1 MLRFIINR
9 ACQSL
14 AILFF
19 MSFVIYWL
27 LGLMP
32 GDPIDLMVGSNP
44 AISTDDIKRL
54 KELYDLDKPIFER
67 YLNWISNAVQ
77 GDLGYSRLFS
87 QPVLDILTPRL
98 LNSLILMSVSLMLAL
113 AIAIPTGVYT
123 ATHPNSYTEK
133 IINFLCFAG
142 ISIPPFWLALLLIL
156 LFSVFAGVLPASGME
171 TINDGGLIDRVLHML
186 LPVATLSFATVAG
199 YTRHVSASMS
209 EVLQNDYIRT
219 ARAKGLLEHSIF
231 RKHALKN
238 ALLPV
243 VTIIALDFGSLFSGA
258 LITETMFSWLGM
270 GKTIYDAI
278 IGSDYNLALVGLLMA
293 TALTLAANI
302 LADIIYAILDPRISY
317 RKIN

>member
-9 ACQSL
+9 AFQSL

-44 AISTDDIKRL
+44 EISTDDIKRL

-171 TINDGGLIDRVLHML
+171 TINDGGLIDRVRHML

-302 LADIIYAILDPRISY
+302 LADITYAILDPRISY

>member
-9 ACQSL
+9 AFQSL

-44 AISTDDIKRL
+44 EISTDDIKRL

-123 ATHPNSYTEK
+123 ATHPNSYAEK

-238 ALLPV
+238 ALLPI

-302 LADIIYAILDPRISY
+302 LADITYAILDPRISY

>member
-1 MLRFIINR
+1 
-9 ACQSL
+9 
-14 AILFF
+14 

-278 IGSDYNLALVGLLMA
+278 IGSDYNLALVGLLIA

-302 LADIIYAILDPRISY
+302 LADITYAILDPRISY

>member
-9 ACQSL
+9 AFQSL

-302 LADIIYAILDPRISY
+302 LADITYAILDPRISY

>member
-9 ACQSL
+9 AFQSL

-278 IGSDYNLALVGLLMA
+278 IGSDYNLALVGLLIA

-302 LADIIYAILDPRISY
+302 LADITYAILDPRISY

>member
-54 KELYDLDKPIFER
+54 KELYNVDKPIFER

-278 IGSDYNLALVGLLMA
+278 IGSDYNLALVGLLIA

-302 LADIIYAILDPRISY
+302 LADITYAILDPRISY

>member
-98 LNSLILMSVSLMLAL
+98 LNSLILMSVSLLLAL
-113 AIAIPTGVYT
+113 TIAIPTGVYT

-278 IGSDYNLALVGLLMA
+278 IGSDYNLALVGLLIA

-302 LADIIYAILDPRISY
+302 LADITYAILDPRISY

>member
-171 TINDGGLIDRVLHML
+171 TINDGGLIDRVQHML

-278 IGSDYNLALVGLLMA
+278 IGSDYNLALVGLLIA

-302 LADIIYAILDPRISY
+302 LADITYAILDPRISY

>member
-1 MLRFIINR
+1 MLKFIINR
-9 ACQSL
+9 VCQSF

-44 AISTDDIKRL
+44 EISTEDIKRL
-54 KELYDLDKPIFER
+54 KELYDLDKPIVER
-67 YLNWISNAVQ
+67 YLNWVSNAVQ
-77 GDLGYSRLFS
+77 GDLGYSRLFA

-98 LNSLILMSVSLMLAL
+98 LNSFILMSVSLLLAL
-113 AIAIPTGVYT
+113 TIAIPTGVYT
-123 ATHPNSYTEK
+123 ATHPNSIAEK

-171 TINDGGLIDRVLHML
+171 TINDGGLIDRARHML

-209 EVLQNDYIRT
+209 EVLQN
-219 ARAKGLLEHSIF
+219 
-231 RKHALKN
+231 
-238 ALLPV
+238 
-243 VTIIALDFGSLFSGA
+243 
-258 LITETMFSWLGM
+258 
-270 GKTIYDAI
+270 
-278 IGSDYNLALVGLLMA
+278 
-293 TALTLAANI
+293 
-302 LADIIYAILDPRISY
+302 
-317 RKIN
+317 

>member
-1 MLRFIINR
+1 MLKFIINR
-9 ACQSL
+9 VCQSF

-243 VTIIALDFGSLFSGA
+243 VTIMALDFGSLFSGA

-278 IGSDYNLALVGLLMA
+278 MGSDYNLALVGLLMA

-302 LADIIYAILDPRISY
+302 LADITYAILDPRISY

>member
-1 MLRFIINR
+1 
-9 ACQSL
+9 
-14 AILFF
+14 
-19 MSFVIYWL
+19 
-27 LGLMP
+27 
-32 GDPIDLMVGSNP
+32 
-44 AISTDDIKRL
+44 
-54 KELYDLDKPIFER
+54 
-67 YLNWISNAVQ
+67 
-77 GDLGYSRLFS
+77 
-87 QPVLDILTPRL
+87 
-98 LNSLILMSVSLMLAL
+98 MSVSLMLAL

-123 ATHPNSYTEK
+123 ATHPNSYAEK

-171 TINDGGLIDRVLHML
+171 TINDGGLIDRILHML

>member
-278 IGSDYNLALVGLLMA
+278 IGSDYNLALVGLLIA

-302 LADIIYAILDPRISY
+302 LADITYAILDPRISY

>member
-133 IINFLCFAG
+133 IINLLCFAG

-278 IGSDYNLALVGLLMA
+278 IGSDYNLALVGLLIA

-302 LADIIYAILDPRISY
+302 LADITYAILDPRISY

>member
-1 MLRFIINR
+1 
-9 ACQSL
+9 
-14 AILFF
+14 
-19 MSFVIYWL
+19 
-27 LGLMP
+27 MP

-278 IGSDYNLALVGLLMA
+278 IGSDYNLALVGLLIA

-302 LADIIYAILDPRISY
+302 LADITYAILDPRISY

>member
-9 ACQSL
+9 AFQSL

-44 AISTDDIKRL
+44 EISTDDIKRL

-186 LPVATLSFATVAG
+186 LPVATLSFANVAG

-219 ARAKGLLEHSIF
+219 ARAKGLLEHSIC

-302 LADIIYAILDPRISY
+302 LADITYAILDPRISY

>member
-171 TINDGGLIDRVLHML
+171 TINDGGLIDRVRHML

-278 IGSDYNLALVGLLMA
+278 IGSDYNLALVGLLIA

-302 LADIIYAILDPRISY
+302 LADITYAILDPRISY

>member
-9 ACQSL
+9 AFQSL

-44 AISTDDIKRL
+44 EISTDDIKRL

-123 ATHPNSYTEK
+123 ATHPNSYAEK

-171 TINDGGLIDRVLHML
+171 TINDGGLIDRVRHML

-302 LADIIYAILDPRISY
+302 LADITYAILDPRISY

>member
-1 MLRFIINR
+1 
-9 ACQSL
+9 
-14 AILFF
+14 
-19 MSFVIYWL
+19 
-27 LGLMP
+27 
-32 GDPIDLMVGSNP
+32 
-44 AISTDDIKRL
+44 
-54 KELYDLDKPIFER
+54 
-67 YLNWISNAVQ
+67 
-77 GDLGYSRLFS
+77 
-87 QPVLDILTPRL
+87 
-98 LNSLILMSVSLMLAL
+98 MSVSLLLAL
-113 AIAIPTGVYT
+113 TIAIPTGVYT
-123 ATHPNSYTEK
+123 ATHPNSLAEK

-171 TINDGGLIDRVLHML
+171 TINDGGLIDRARHML

-219 ARAKGLLEHSIF
+219 ARAKGVLEHSIF

-243 VTIIALDFGSLFSGA
+243 VTIMALDFGSLFSGA

-278 IGSDYNLALVGLLMA
+278 MGSDYNLALVGLLMA

-302 LADIIYAILDPRISY
+302 LADITYAILDPRISY